1 MCQKKPEEAEEEA
14 DVTPPVQPTDIMMDP
29 SPTTNLP
36 VAHVDST
43 DLGDNSSNSDDAR
56 APLLANDFASVYQ
69 KLQHQDPF
77 ASTTALYQSQALTA
91 SVTQPVIVDITESA
105 LLQDMRNPPPVAVI
119 EAASPA
125 APIVPSTQT
134 VEVVPDATTS
144 HNTPVAAAS
153 GTSHNTPVAAASET
167 SHNTPVAAASETSHN
182 TPVAAASETSHNTP
196 VAAASGTSHNTPVA
210 AASGTT
216 PLPAPPTLPLPVA
229 PAPPSPSPAP
239 ATPSVLPQVQP
250 ITAPNPSPA
259 TATPSVLPQVQP
271 ITATPSPQS
280 PVDLPPAIP
289 PPPKRQLP
297 PPPAIP
303 TALPAVPEPK
313 SPASDSE
320 EDLPVERH
328 QERKQQSVVNE
339 MMEVVQQMKNNR
351 IVKPSMVVGH
361 DVQKCERESIDH
373 DFLPKEVPD
382 SEEEQPAPVQCEVL
396 CSSCDR
402 KATVRCYP
410 CEHELC
416 ARCASNSRC
425 PVCGAI
431 VCSFDRL

>member
-1 MCQKKPEEAEEEA
+1 M
-14 DVTPPVQPTDIMMDP
+14 
-29 SPTTNLP
+29 
-36 VAHVDST
+36 
-43 DLGDNSSNSDDAR
+43 
-56 APLLANDFASVYQ
+56 YQ
-69 KLQHQDPF
+69 QLQHQDPF

-125 APIVPSTQT
+125 APLVPSTQT
-134 VEVVPDATTS
+134 VEVVPDAT
-144 HNTPVAAAS
+144 
-153 GTSHNTPVAAASET
+153 
-167 SHNTPVAAASETSHN
+167 
-182 TPVAAASETSHNTP
+182 
-196 VAAASGTSHNTPVA
+196 TSHNTPVA

-239 ATPSVLPQVQP
+239 
-250 ITAPNPSPA
+250 
-259 TATPSVLPQVQP
+259 ATPSVLPQVQP

>member
-1 MCQKKPEEAEEEA
+1 M
-14 DVTPPVQPTDIMMDP
+14 
-29 SPTTNLP
+29 
-36 VAHVDST
+36 
-43 DLGDNSSNSDDAR
+43 
-56 APLLANDFASVYQ
+56 
-69 KLQHQDPF
+69 
-77 ASTTALYQSQALTA
+77 
-91 SVTQPVIVDITESA
+91 
-105 LLQDMRNPPPVAVI
+105 
-119 EAASPA
+119 
-125 APIVPSTQT
+125 
-134 VEVVPDATTS
+134 
-144 HNTPVAAAS
+144 
-153 GTSHNTPVAAASET
+153 
-167 SHNTPVAAASETSHN
+167 
-182 TPVAAASETSHNTP
+182 
-196 VAAASGTSHNTPVA
+196 
-210 AASGTT
+210 T
-216 PLPAPPTLPLPVA
+216 PLPVPPTLPLPVA

-250 ITAPNPSPA
+250 ITASPSPA
-259 TATPSVLPQVQP
+259 PATPSVLPQVQP
-271 ITATPSPQS
+271 ITATPSPAPATPSVLPQVQSATATPSPQS

-297 PPPAIP
+297 LPPAIP

-320 EDLPVERH
+320 EDLPAERH
-328 QERKQQSVVNE
+328 QERKHQNVVNE

>member
-1 MCQKKPEEAEEEA
+1 M
-14 DVTPPVQPTDIMMDP
+14 
-29 SPTTNLP
+29 
-36 VAHVDST
+36 
-43 DLGDNSSNSDDAR
+43 
-56 APLLANDFASVYQ
+56 YQ
-69 KLQHQDPF
+69 QLQHQDPF

-125 APIVPSTQT
+125 APLVPSTQT
-134 VEVVPDATTS
+134 VEVVPDAT
-144 HNTPVAAAS
+144 
-153 GTSHNTPVAAASET
+153 
-167 SHNTPVAAASETSHN
+167 
-182 TPVAAASETSHNTP
+182 TSHNTP

-239 ATPSVLPQVQP
+239 
-250 ITAPNPSPA
+250 
-259 TATPSVLPQVQP
+259 ATPSVLPQVQP

>member
-1 MCQKKPEEAEEEA
+1 
-14 DVTPPVQPTDIMMDP
+14 
-29 SPTTNLP
+29 
-36 VAHVDST
+36 
-43 DLGDNSSNSDDAR
+43 
-56 APLLANDFASVYQ
+56 
-69 KLQHQDPF
+69 
-77 ASTTALYQSQALTA
+77 
-91 SVTQPVIVDITESA
+91 
-105 LLQDMRNPPPVAVI
+105 MRNPPPVAVI

-153 GTSHNTPVAAASET
+153 A
-167 SHNTPVAAASETSHN
+167 
-182 TPVAAASETSHNTP
+182 
-196 VAAASGTSHNTPVA
+196 
-210 AASGTT
+210 TT
-216 PLPAPPTLPLPVA
+216 PLPVPPTLPSPVA

-239 ATPSVLPQVQP
+239 ATPSVLPQVQSA
-250 ITAPNPSPA
+250 TATPSPA
-259 TATPSVLPQVQP
+259 PATPSVLPQVQP

-320 EDLPVERH
+320 EDLPAERH
-328 QERKQQSVVNE
+328 QERKHQSVVNE

-382 SEEEQPAPVQCEVL
+382 SEEEQLAPVQCEVL

>member
-1 MCQKKPEEAEEEA
+1 M
-14 DVTPPVQPTDIMMDP
+14 
-29 SPTTNLP
+29 
-36 VAHVDST
+36 
-43 DLGDNSSNSDDAR
+43 
-56 APLLANDFASVYQ
+56 YQ

-77 ASTTALYQSQALTA
+77 ASTTALHQSQALTA

-144 HNTPVAAAS
+144 YNTPVPDA
-153 GTSHNTPVAAASET
+153 T
-167 SHNTPVAAASETSHN
+167 
-182 TPVAAASETSHNTP
+182 
-196 VAAASGTSHNTPVA
+196 TSHNTPVA

-239 ATPSVLPQVQP
+239 AIPSVLPQVQS
-250 ITAPNPSPA
+250 A
-259 TATPSVLPQVQP
+259 
-271 ITATPSPQS
+271 TATPSPQS

-320 EDLPVERH
+320 EDLPAERH
-328 QERKQQSVVNE
+328 QERKHQSVVNE

-373 DFLPKEVPD
+373 DLLPKEVPD
-382 SEEEQPAPVQCEVL
+382 SEEEPAPVQCEVL
-396 CSSCDR
+396 CSVCDR

>member
-1 MCQKKPEEAEEEA
+1 
-14 DVTPPVQPTDIMMDP
+14 
-29 SPTTNLP
+29 
-36 VAHVDST
+36 
-43 DLGDNSSNSDDAR
+43 
-56 APLLANDFASVYQ
+56 
-69 KLQHQDPF
+69 
-77 ASTTALYQSQALTA
+77 
-91 SVTQPVIVDITESA
+91 
-105 LLQDMRNPPPVAVI
+105 MRNPPPVAVI

-125 APIVPSTQT
+125 APLVPSTQT

-153 GTSHNTPVAAASET
+153 G
-167 SHNTPVAAASETSHN
+167 
-182 TPVAAASETSHNTP
+182 TSHNTP

-239 ATPSVLPQVQP
+239 
-250 ITAPNPSPA
+250 
-259 TATPSVLPQVQP
+259 ATPSVLPQVQP

>member
-1 MCQKKPEEAEEEA
+1 M
-14 DVTPPVQPTDIMMDP
+14 
-29 SPTTNLP
+29 
-36 VAHVDST
+36 
-43 DLGDNSSNSDDAR
+43 
-56 APLLANDFASVYQ
+56 YQ

-77 ASTTALYQSQALTA
+77 ASTTALHQSQALTA
-91 SVTQPVIVDITESA
+91 SITQPVIVDITESA

-144 HNTPVAAAS
+144 HNTPV
-153 GTSHNTPVAAASET
+153 G
-167 SHNTPVAAASETSHN
+167 
-182 TPVAAASETSHNTP
+182 
-196 VAAASGTSHNTPVA
+196 

-250 ITAPNPSPA
+250 ITA
-259 TATPSVLPQVQP
+259 
-271 ITATPSPQS
+271 TPSPQS

-297 PPPAIP
+297 LPPAIP

-313 SPASDSE
+313 SPETDSE
-320 EDLPVERH
+320 EDLPAERH
-328 QERKQQSVVNE
+328 QERKHQNVVNE

-373 DFLPKEVPD
+373 DLLPKEVPD

-416 ARCASNSRC
+416 ARCASNSHC
-425 PVCGAI
+425 PMCGAI

>member
-1 MCQKKPEEAEEEA
+1 
-14 DVTPPVQPTDIMMDP
+14 
-29 SPTTNLP
+29 
-36 VAHVDST
+36 
-43 DLGDNSSNSDDAR
+43 
-56 APLLANDFASVYQ
+56 
-69 KLQHQDPF
+69 
-77 ASTTALYQSQALTA
+77 
-91 SVTQPVIVDITESA
+91 
-105 LLQDMRNPPPVAVI
+105 MRNPPPVAVI

-144 HNTPVAAAS
+144 YNTPVGAASATSHNTPVGAAS
-153 GTSHNTPVAAASET
+153 ATSHNTPVAAAS
-167 SHNTPVAAASETSHN
+167 AM
-182 TPVAAASETSHNTP
+182 
-196 VAAASGTSHNTPVA
+196 
-210 AASGTT
+210 T
-216 PLPAPPTLPLPVA
+216 PLPVPPTLPLPVA

-250 ITAPNPSPA
+250 ITASPSPA
-259 TATPSVLPQVQP
+259 PATPSVLPQVQP
-271 ITATPSPQS
+271 ITATPSPAPATPSVLPQVQSATATPSPAPATPSVLPQVQSATATPSPQS

-297 PPPAIP
+297 LPPAIP

-320 EDLPVERH
+320 EDLPAERH
-328 QERKQQSVVNE
+328 QERKHQNVVNE

>member
-1 MCQKKPEEAEEEA
+1 
-14 DVTPPVQPTDIMMDP
+14 
-29 SPTTNLP
+29 
-36 VAHVDST
+36 
-43 DLGDNSSNSDDAR
+43 
-56 APLLANDFASVYQ
+56 
-69 KLQHQDPF
+69 
-77 ASTTALYQSQALTA
+77 
-91 SVTQPVIVDITESA
+91 
-105 LLQDMRNPPPVAVI
+105 MRNPPPVAVI

-144 HNTPVAAAS
+144 HNTPVGAAS
-153 GTSHNTPVAAASET
+153 ATSHNTPV
-167 SHNTPVAAASETSHN
+167 
-182 TPVAAASETSHNTP
+182 
-196 VAAASGTSHNTPVA
+196 G

-250 ITAPNPSPA
+250 ITATPSPAPATPSVLPQVQSATAPNPSPA
-259 TATPSVLPQVQP
+259 PATPSVLPQVQP

-297 PPPAIP
+297 LPPAIP

-313 SPASDSE
+313 SPETDSE
-320 EDLPVERH
+320 EDLPAERH
-328 QERKQQSVVNE
+328 QERKHQNVVNE

-410 CEHELC
+410 CGHELC

>member
-1 MCQKKPEEAEEEA
+1 M
-14 DVTPPVQPTDIMMDP
+14 
-29 SPTTNLP
+29 
-36 VAHVDST
+36 
-43 DLGDNSSNSDDAR
+43 
-56 APLLANDFASVYQ
+56 YQ
-69 KLQHQDPF
+69 QLQHQDPF

-125 APIVPSTQT
+125 APLVPSTQT
-134 VEVVPDATTS
+134 VEVVPDAT
-144 HNTPVAAAS
+144 
-153 GTSHNTPVAAASET
+153 
-167 SHNTPVAAASETSHN
+167 
-182 TPVAAASETSHNTP
+182 TSHNTP

-239 ATPSVLPQVQP
+239 
-250 ITAPNPSPA
+250 
-259 TATPSVLPQVQP
+259 ATPSVLPQVQP

-320 EDLPVERH
+320 EDLPAERH

-402 KATVRCYP
+402 KATGRCYP

-416 ARCASNSRC
+416 ARCASNS
-425 PVCGAI
+425 
-431 VCSFDRL
+431 

>member
-1 MCQKKPEEAEEEA
+1 
-14 DVTPPVQPTDIMMDP
+14 
-29 SPTTNLP
+29 
-36 VAHVDST
+36 
-43 DLGDNSSNSDDAR
+43 
-56 APLLANDFASVYQ
+56 
-69 KLQHQDPF
+69 
-77 ASTTALYQSQALTA
+77 
-91 SVTQPVIVDITESA
+91 
-105 LLQDMRNPPPVAVI
+105 MRNPPPVAVI

-125 APIVPSTQT
+125 APLVPSTQT

-153 GTSHNTPVAAASET
+153 G
-167 SHNTPVAAASETSHN
+167 
-182 TPVAAASETSHNTP
+182 TSHNTP

-250 ITAPNPSPA
+250 ITATPSPA
-259 TATPSVLPQVQP
+259 PATPSVLPQVQP
-271 ITATPSPQS
+271 ITVTPSPQS

-320 EDLPVERH
+320 EDLPAERH

-361 DVQKCERESIDH
+361 DVQKCKRESIDH

>member
-1 MCQKKPEEAEEEA
+1 M
-14 DVTPPVQPTDIMMDP
+14 
-29 SPTTNLP
+29 
-36 VAHVDST
+36 
-43 DLGDNSSNSDDAR
+43 
-56 APLLANDFASVYQ
+56 YQ

-125 APIVPSTQT
+125 APLVPSTQT
-134 VEVVPDATTS
+134 VEVVPDAT
-144 HNTPVAAAS
+144 
-153 GTSHNTPVAAASET
+153 
-167 SHNTPVAAASETSHN
+167 
-182 TPVAAASETSHNTP
+182 TSHNTP

-229 PAPPSPSPAP
+229 PAPPS
-239 ATPSVLPQVQP
+239 
-250 ITAPNPSPA
+250 PSPA

>member
-1 MCQKKPEEAEEEA
+1 M
-14 DVTPPVQPTDIMMDP
+14 
-29 SPTTNLP
+29 
-36 VAHVDST
+36 
-43 DLGDNSSNSDDAR
+43 
-56 APLLANDFASVYQ
+56 YQ
-69 KLQHQDPF
+69 QLQHQDPF
-77 ASTTALYQSQALTA
+77 ASTSALHQSQALTA

-125 APIVPSTQT
+125 APLVPSTQT

-144 HNTPVAAAS
+144 PNTPA
-153 GTSHNTPVAAASET
+153 G
-167 SHNTPVAAASETSHN
+167 
-182 TPVAAASETSHNTP
+182 
-196 VAAASGTSHNTPVA
+196 

-216 PLPAPPTLPLPVA
+216 PLPAPPTTPVPVA
-229 PAPPSPSPAP
+229 PAPPSPSPNTT
-239 ATPSVLPQVQP
+239 TPSVPPQVQP
-250 ITAPNPSPA
+250 ITIANPSPT
-259 TATPSVLPQVQP
+259 TASPSVLPQAQSA
-271 ITATPSPQS
+271 TATPYPQP

-303 TALPAVPEPK
+303 TALPAVPEHE
-313 SPASDSE
+313 SPETDSE
-320 EDLPVERH
+320 EDLPAERH

-339 MMEVVQQMKNNR
+339 LMEAVQQMKNNR

-361 DVQKCERESIDH
+361 DVQKCERELIDH

-396 CSSCDR
+396 CSACDR

-416 ARCASNSRC
+416 AMCASNSRC

>member
-1 MCQKKPEEAEEEA
+1 M
-14 DVTPPVQPTDIMMDP
+14 
-29 SPTTNLP
+29 
-36 VAHVDST
+36 
-43 DLGDNSSNSDDAR
+43 
-56 APLLANDFASVYQ
+56 YQ
-69 KLQHQDPF
+69 QLQHQDPF

-125 APIVPSTQT
+125 APLVPSTQT
-134 VEVVPDATTS
+134 VEVVPDAT
-144 HNTPVAAAS
+144 
-153 GTSHNTPVAAASET
+153 
-167 SHNTPVAAASETSHN
+167 
-182 TPVAAASETSHNTP
+182 TSHNTP

-250 ITAPNPSPA
+250 IT
-259 TATPSVLPQVQP
+259 V
-271 ITATPSPQS
+271 TPSPQS

-313 SPASDSE
+313 SFRWKGTRRGSSRAS
-320 EDLPVERH
+320 
-328 QERKQQSVVNE
+328 
-339 MMEVVQQMKNNR
+339 
-351 IVKPSMVVGH
+351 
-361 DVQKCERESIDH
+361 
-373 DFLPKEVPD
+373 
-382 SEEEQPAPVQCEVL
+382 
-396 CSSCDR
+396 
-402 KATVRCYP
+402 
-410 CEHELC
+410 
-416 ARCASNSRC
+416 
-425 PVCGAI
+425 
-431 VCSFDRL
+431 

>member
-1 MCQKKPEEAEEEA
+1 M
-14 DVTPPVQPTDIMMDP
+14 
-29 SPTTNLP
+29 
-36 VAHVDST
+36 
-43 DLGDNSSNSDDAR
+43 
-56 APLLANDFASVYQ
+56 YQ

-153 GTSHNTPVAAASET
+153 GT
-167 SHNTPVAAASETSHN
+167 
-182 TPVAAASETSHNTP
+182 
-196 VAAASGTSHNTPVA
+196 
-210 AASGTT
+210 T

-239 ATPSVLPQVQP
+239 
-250 ITAPNPSPA
+250 
-259 TATPSVLPQVQP
+259 ATPSVLPQVQP